1 MKKVSKQEIFETV
14 PVPRAIANLAI
25 PTVMGMLVTIIYNLA
40 DTFFVGQIGDPNQVA
55 AVAITSPIF
64 MILMA
69 VGNIFGMGSGS
80 LISRSLGSKDFENVK
95 RTSSFSFY
103 SCIILGLVVAVV
115 GLPFIKNIIHLLGS
129 SPNTFEF
136 ARQYLNVIIV
146 GAPFIILA
154 FALGQIIRAEG
165 AAKESMTGM
174 MLGTVINIILDPL
187 FILGFKMGVFG
198 AAFATIIANV
208 ISVVYYIIYLIKR
221 SENLSISPKK
231 FKPTS
236 SIVKNIFSI
245 GAPASLTNMLVGLAS
260 IFLNNYAVLYGDT
273 VVAALGIVNKI
284 MMLPVLISIG
294 LCQGV
299 QPLIGYNYSANN
311 IKRMK
316 DTLKFTGIL
325 GTGISVF
332 ITVLLFFIG
341 KYAVN
346 IFINDPQTVELGTH
360 FLRVCLISI
369 PFFGIMF
376 LFISTFQA
384 LGKALPSLVLAI
396 SRQGLVFIPVL
407 ALGNY
412 FFGLNGIVYAQPI
425 ADIASTII
433 SVVMAYFVFR
443 KDFNKINNKTKIS

>member
-1 MKKVSKQEIFETV
+1 
-14 PVPRAIANLAI
+14 
-25 PTVMGMLVTIIYNLA
+25 
-40 DTFFVGQIGDPNQVA
+40 
-55 AVAITSPIF
+55 
-64 MILMA
+64 
-69 VGNIFGMGSGS
+69 
-80 LISRSLGSKDFENVK
+80 
-95 RTSSFSFY
+95 
-103 SCIILGLVVAVV
+103 
-115 GLPFIKNIIHLLGS
+115 
-129 SPNTFEF
+129 
-136 ARQYLNVIIV
+136 
-146 GAPFIILA
+146 
-154 FALGQIIRAEG
+154 GQIIRAEG